1 MSKESTG
8 QKRQIEVRP
17 KRGGLSDDHSRQQPA
32 GAVRPVVGD
41 RRRARPTK
49 SGDGLPWGIG
59 APIIVVMSLSVV
71 ASLWFG
77 WQIDKGLGELSRNR
91 QEFAIETEMNRELIA
106 RRDSLLAKENITK
119 KAAVLGL
126 FPPNDKQIRKP

>member
-1 MSKESTG
+1 M
-8 QKRQIEVRP
+8 
-17 KRGGLSDDHSRQQPA
+17 
-32 GAVRPVVGD
+32 
-41 RRRARPTK
+41 TK
-49 SGDGLPWGIG
+49 SDGGLPWGIG

-77 WQIDKGLGELSRNR
+77 WQIDKDLGELSLNR
-91 QEFAIETEMNRELIA
+91 QEFAIETEINQELIA
-106 RRDSLLAKENITK
+106 RRDSLLARENITK